1 MLSEEDHRIC
11 LFLLCVCVTWIR
23 FVFTTPVLY
32 HHYDFTSGQSVCLHY
47 LRWNQC
53 WFSEDKYRV
62 VWPFQFCLSRKF
74 MSSQDVCYLILC
86 LRLLGR
92 RERWFSFAY
101 SMLNKR
107 VRLRKKAFLPPSTV
121 LVFQPLILFHCLS
134 FLTCSFILSF
144 LLALLLS
151 ELSLSSF
158 SDSSLV

>member
-11 LFLLCVCVTWIR
+11 LVLLCGCVTWIQS
-23 FVFTTPVLY
+23 VLKIPVLY
-32 HHYDFTSGQSVCLHY
+32 HHCDFTSGQPVCLHY
-47 LRWNQC
+47 MRWNQC
-53 WFSEDKYRV
+53 WFSEDKSRV
-62 VWPFQFCLSRKF
+62 VWPFQHCLSRKF

-86 LRLLGR
+86 LQLLSR

-101 SMLNKR
+101 FMLNKR

-121 LVFQPLILFHCLS
+121 LVLQPLILFHWLS

-151 ELSLSSF
+151 EFSLSSF
-158 SDSSLV
+158 SDNSPV